1 MTLRPITFAA
11 PALSNSGVDT
21 ENALIRGVSVCTAG
35 LVARGHDLAV
45 DSTTLKQMLAAAE
58 AKGQIPVKVDHK
70 SGAASVCGFLENFR
84 IEGQKLKADWH
95 LLHTHP
101 QTAQILEVAE
111 RMPSGVGLSASFL
124 PPEKPEAGKARC
136 GELLS
141 VDYVTLPAANPT
153 GLFSARV
160 QDPATARRK
169 AAVARVAKVVGAGA
183 LGAAGAAGIA
193 ARGVDRLAG
202 LNLPAFRPS
211 AKVRAGIVGAAGAL
225 GAVHT
230 ARAVAQRRRRPDY
243 ANLNEME
250 ADLAARRVFLSR
262 LIKRVPASGPFPDG
276 FLYHVTSTRNAKNIL
291 REGIAVKGTRPTFQ
305 NQNSRGRAYL
315 TEAKGVPFW
324 KQRVEEHLTHNS
336 DAPPGVAVLRVRRA
350 GLNLKPDTAGTT
362 DARAGAFY
370 SETPIAAKYR
380 TKRAREM
387 EADLAAALRHFGR
400 ADAVSLARELAAAIQ
415 QDEAAQAQPVRTVII
430 HPARPP
436 LKRRALIRAAKIG
449 IGAAGGAYVGRRL
462 GTAAGATTGALAG
475 LLFQSQ
481 ARNAV
486 RVGLTR
492 TAKLKTL

>member
-21 ENALIRGVSVCTAG
+21 KNAAVYGVSVCTSG
-35 LVARGHDLAV
+35 VVARGHDLTV
-45 DSTTLKQMLAAAE
+45 DATTLKQMLAAAE

-70 SGAASVCGFLENFR
+70 SGAASVCGYLENFR

-95 LLHTHP
+95 LLHSHP

-111 RMPSGVGLSASFL
+111 RMPAGVGLSASFL
-124 PPEKPEAGKARC
+124 PPDKPEAGKARC

-160 QDPATARRK
+160 EDPATARRK

-202 LNLPAFRPS
+202 IGINGLALSP
-211 AKVRAGIVGAAGAL
+211 KTRAGVVGAAAAIGGLKAAQ
-225 GAVHT
+225 AVK
-230 ARAVAQRRRRPDY
+230 RGRRRPDY
-243 ANLNEME
+243 ANLN
-250 ADLAARRVFLSR
+250 
-262 LIKRVPASGPFPDG
+262 
-276 FLYHVTSTRNAKNIL
+276 
-291 REGIAVKGTRPTFQ
+291 
-305 NQNSRGRAYL
+305 
-315 TEAKGVPFW
+315 
-324 KQRVEEHLTHNS
+324 
-336 DAPPGVAVLRVRRA
+336 
-350 GLNLKPDTAGTT
+350 
-362 DARAGAFY
+362 
-370 SETPIAAKYR
+370 
-380 TKRAREM
+380 EM

-400 ADAVSLARELAAAIQ
+400 ADAVPLARELAAAIQ
-415 QDEAAQAQPVRTVII
+415 QDEAAQPVRTVII
-430 HPARPP
+430 KPSRPSP
-436 LKRRALIRAAKIG
+436 KRRALIRAAKIG

-481 ARNAV
+481 ARDAV

-492 TAKLKTL
+492 AAKLQTL

>member
-1 MTLRPITFAA
+1 MHLHPVTFAA
-11 PALSNSGVDT
+11 SDLSNQSVDT
-21 ENALIRGVSVCTAG
+21 DNAVIRGVSVCTAG
-35 LVARGHDLAV
+35 LVARGHDLTV

-58 AKGQIPVKVDHK
+58 SKGQVPVKVDHK

-124 PPEKPEAGKARC
+124 PPDKPEAGKARC

-169 AAVARVAKVVGAGA
+169 AAFARVAKIVGAGA
-183 LGAAGAAGIA
+183 LGAAGAAGLA
-193 ARGVDRLAG
+193 ARGVDRLAA
-202 LNLPAFRPS
+202 LKLTAFQPS

-250 ADLAARRVFLSR
+250 ADLAAA
-262 LIKRVPASGPFPDG
+262 I
-276 FLYHVTSTRNAKNIL
+276 
-291 REGIAVKGTRPTFQ
+291 
-305 NQNSRGRAYL
+305 RA
-315 TEAKGVPFW
+315 
-324 KQRVEEHLTHNS
+324 
-336 DAPPGVAVLRVRRA
+336 
-350 GLNLKPDTAGTT
+350 
-362 DARAGAFY
+362 
-370 SETPIAAKYR
+370 
-380 TKRAREM
+380 
-387 EADLAAALRHFGR
+387 FGR
-400 ADAVSLARELAAAIQ
+400 ADAAPLARELAAAIQ
-415 QDEAAQAQPVRTVII
+415 RDEAAQAQPVRTVVI
-430 HPARPP
+430 HPARPS

-449 IGAAGGAYVGRRL
+449 AGAAGGAYVGRRL

-475 LLFQSQ
+475 LLFQSH
-481 ARNAV
+481 ARAAV
-486 RVGLTR
+486 RVGITR
-492 TAKLKTL
+492 AAKAQTI